1 MTGRFELA
9 GEGGDDKKRSASDD
23 QPGRQEVRELLQ
35 RAEQAART
43 ILQDNADDLSVI
55 ATRLAEVETLTAAEL
70 KDLARRSTRDASA
83 TDGGGGGQPFGA
95 EA

>member
-9 GEGGDDKKRSASDD
+9 GKSSGDKSRSASDD
-23 QPGRQEVRELLQ
+23 EPGRQEVRELLQ

-43 ILQDNADDLSVI
+43 ILQDNADDLTLI
-55 ATRLAEVETLTAAEL
+55 ADTLAEQETLTAAEL
-70 KDLARRSTRDASA
+70 QDLARRSRREPHSIEGDNPSL
-83 TDGGGGGQPFGA
+83 GV